1 MITAGTRGIATCLF
15 KFHSLPRIIL
25 LRLFLR
31 LCGNYGTLLTVDIS
45 ETNFRLEYPTGK
57 IVEGKVIV
65 QPIIT
70 RKE

>member
-45 ETNFRLEYPTGK
+45 NFRLEYPTGK
-57 IVEGKVIV
+57 IVEGEVIV